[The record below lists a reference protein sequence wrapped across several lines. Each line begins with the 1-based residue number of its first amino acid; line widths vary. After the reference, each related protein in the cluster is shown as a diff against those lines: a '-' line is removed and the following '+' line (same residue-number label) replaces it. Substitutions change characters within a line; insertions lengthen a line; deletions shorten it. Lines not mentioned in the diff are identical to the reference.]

1 MTSILRPLRVGS
13 LATLKACGVFG
24 RMRDSHWRTQRLLIL
39 CYHGLSIDEEHLWRP
54 ATYIAPQ
61 LFQQRLEV
69 LAQHRYQVLQLNEA
83 VERLYSR
90 TLPPRSVVITFDD
103 GTYDFYEHAFPRL
116 KQFGFPATVYQTTYY
131 CDYDRPIF
139 HLVCSYL
146 LWKRRGEMLDIGHR
160 HGLPQVLDLR
170 TEASRRSIIIGLVTQ
185 AQDQNLSEEEKN
197 HLSEE
202 LADAVGIDFSEL
214 VRKRVLQL
222 MTTNE
227 IAHLAREGVDF
238 QLHTHRHR
246 TPLDEALFRREIR
259 DNRSRLQSIIG
270 NKNLTHFCYP
280 SGVYEMAF
288 LPWLQSEQVISA
300 TTCEQGLASGAS
312 NPLLLPRFVDTSVCT
327 SLEFEGWLSGTAS
340 LIPRRNTRPQRPL
353 TDIGKPTK
361 EFRPIATE

>member
-1 MTSILRPLRVGS
+1 MKSILRPLRVGS
-13 LATLKACGVFG
+13 LAALKACGVFG
-24 RMRDSHWRTQRLLIL
+24 RIRDSRWRAERLLIL

-61 LFQQRLEV
+61 LFQQRLEA
-69 LAQHRYQVLQLNEA
+69 LAQHHYQVLQLDDA
-83 VERLYSR
+83 IKRLYIGS
-90 TLPPRSVVITFDD
+90 LPPRSVVITFDD
-103 GTYDFYEHAFPRL
+103 GTYDFYAHAFSRL

-131 CDYDRPIF
+131 FDYDRPIF
-139 HLVCSYL
+139 HLVCSYI
-146 LWKRRGEMLDIGHR
+146 LWKRRGEVLDIGDR
-160 HGLPQVLDLR
+160 PGLPQVLDLR
-170 TEASRRSIIIGLVTQ
+170 TEVSRRSIVIGLVTH
-185 AQDQNLSEEEKN
+185 AQNQTLNEEEKN
-197 HLSEE
+197 QLSEE
-202 LADAVGIDFSEL
+202 LAHAVGVDFSEL

-227 IAHLAREGVDF
+227 IADLAREGVDF

-270 NKNLTHFCYP
+270 TKNLIHFCYP

-288 LPWLQSEQVISA
+288 LPWLQTEAVVSA
-300 TTCEQGLASGAS
+300 TTCEQGLASAAS
-312 NPLLLPRFVDTSVCT
+312 NPLLLPRFVDTSLCT

-353 TDIGKPTK
+353 TDIGKAPK
-361 EFRPIATE
+361 GSRPIATE